1 NDEINNE
8 KDITFFKELYEWKR
22 NNGNQPKNAILK
34 TVNFINSIY
43 DYVDKTIQKSNLTT
57 FYRHQKTILNDG
69 TFLGINRNPSIQ
81 PVNVIVDKFKY
92 DIGYHSSLIRS
103 LETIQFY
110 NCKKIIETELLD
122 EIDYGLVEGLTLE
135 KVKEEFPNIIDQWS
149 EGKDPKF
156 PSGENQK
163 DVFKRVE
170 KFFSQFINT
179 NENSLV
185 ISHLVLLRMILVY
198 ICKIEILAVHRLK
211 IDHLEGF
218 RVYYSM
224 NKIIPNLSQEFRKKI
239 RTQLSNYE

>member
-1 NDEINNE
+1 
-8 KDITFFKELYEWKR
+8 
-22 NNGNQPKNAILK
+22 
-34 TVNFINSIY
+34 
-43 DYVDKTIQKSNLTT
+43 
-57 FYRHQKTILNDG
+57 
-69 TFLGINRNPSIQ
+69 
-81 PVNVIVDKFKY
+81 VIVDKFKY

-170 KFFSQFINT
+170 KIFFSI
-179 NENSLV
+179 
-185 ISHLVLLRMILVY
+185 Y
-198 ICKIEILAVHRLK
+198 KYK
-211 IDHLEGF
+211 
-218 RVYYSM
+218 
-224 NKIIPNLSQEFRKKI
+224 
-239 RTQLSNYE
+239 